1 MGLGPSSTISY
12 AVILATAFV
21 ILAVAMSINEHNSTI
36 GSLWALNEMVSAKKK
51 KKLHWELCLEQI
63 PSESSVVRVLA
74 VWLLLKDT

>member
-21 ILAVAMSINEHNSTI
+21 ILAVAMSVNEHNSTI

-51 KKLHWELCLEQI
+51 NASLG
-63 PSESSVVRVLA
+63 A
-74 VWLLLKDT
+74 VPGANSQ